1 MTPQHGVT
9 EFLRTFS
16 GETQIFFDAELDLL
30 IVLDA
35 NGNVKR
41 VNPAFERVL
50 GRDESE
56 VLGVPIVG
64 LVHLVDMA
72 KFMHSFSLIKSVY
85 PFRLLKKSS
94 GAVLVELIAFKF
106 KRMDNDTG
114 RRGFL
119 ILRPIRD
126 VDE

>member
-1 MTPQHGVT
+1 MAQHGVT

-16 GETQIFFDAELDLL
+16 GDNQIFFDQELDLL

-35 NGNVKR
+35 NGNIKR

-50 GRDESE
+50 GRAEAE

-64 LVHLVDMA
+64 LVHLADMA
-72 KFMHSFSLIKSVY
+72 KSMHSFSLIKSVY
-85 PFRLLKKSS
+85 PFRLLKKGS
-94 GAVLVELIAFKF
+94 GAVLVELLAFKF
-106 KRMDNDTG
+106 KRMENDAG

-119 ILRPIRD
+119 ILRPIRE
-126 VDE
+126 VEE